1 MNQII
6 YKMELFEGPLDLLL
20 SLIHKNKMSIE
31 DIQISIIFDQ
41 YMDYIKTM
49 QALDIELSTE
59 FIVMAS
65 QLMLIKSRMLFP
77 KQDDEDEEDP
87 RAALAAAL
95 LEYKKAKEAANEV
108 SASQGTSVTADY
120 IKEMYG
126 EHYLENVV
134 VMGKVMDFLYENAK
148 IK

>member
-1 MNQII
+1 MKQII
-6 YKMELFEGPLDLLL
+6 YKMEIFEGPLDLLL

-65 QLMLIKSRMLFP
+65 QLMLI
-77 KQDDEDEEDP
+77 
-87 RAALAAAL
+87 
-95 LEYKKAKEAANEV
+95 
-108 SASQGTSVTADY
+108 
-120 IKEMYG
+120 
-126 EHYLENVV
+126 
-134 VMGKVMDFLYENAK
+134 
-148 IK
+148 